1 MTEHHGKIFI
11 NQMKNKIDLLIY
23 YSYKLLVIA
32 HCAINNNLPRY
43 KPVGLP
49 TRVSKFLTDI
59 IHPLV
64 WEEALTTYIT
74 VL

>member
-1 MTEHHGKIFI
+1 MTEHHGKMFI

-23 YSYKLLVIA
+23 YSYKLLFGA
-32 HCAINNNLPRY
+32 KALNNNLPRY